1 MKMCEINKRVENV
14 CNYII
19 GGIER
24 EQLRAKYNE
33 LQAARARAAAL
44 EAEII
49 RALNKYEGV

>member
-24 EQLRAKYNE
+24 EQLQAK
-33 LQAARARAAAL
+33 LKAMCAARARAAAL

>member
-24 EQLRAKYNE
+24 EQLCAKYNE
-33 LQAARARAAAL
+33 LQAARARAVVL
-44 EAEII
+44 EKEIKQ
-49 RALNKYEGV
+49 LLEKYE

>member
-24 EQLRAKYNE
+24 EQLCAKYNE
-33 LQAARARAAAL
+33 LQAARARAKKKKKEIKQLL
-44 EAEII
+44 E
-49 RALNKYEGV
+49 KYE